1 MDRVDKLTRR
11 ELENIREYLLQYALR
26 YLAQL
31 SYTAAHNINTQAK
44 AYGYTLQSEYVVEL
58 ADKVQ
63 RIIDQERL
71 AEIKNN
77 AKLTA
82 ERIVAGDDEAL
93 QDLRSRIFDEEP
105 LPISEHLF
113 EDSDDEDE

>member
-1 MDRVDKLTRR
+1 MDKLTLDRR
-11 ELENIREYLLQYALR
+11 ELQNIREYLLQYALR

-44 AYGYTLQSEYVVEL
+44 VQGYMLQSEYVVEL

-71 AEIKNN
+71 AEIDTN
-77 AKLTA
+77 AKHTA
-82 ERIVAGDDEAL
+82 ERIVAGDEEAL
-93 QDLRSRIFDEEP
+93 HDLRARIFKEDP
-105 LPISEHLF
+105 HPIPEHLF
-113 EDSDDEDE
+113 GESDSEED

>member
-1 MDRVDKLTRR
+1 MDKLTRR

-44 AYGYTLQSEYVVEL
+44 VQGYTLQSEYVVEL

-63 RIIDQERL
+63 RIIDQERM
-71 AEIKNN
+71 AEIDAN
-77 AKLTA
+77 AKQTA
-82 ERIVAGDDEAL
+82 ARIVAGDNEAL
-93 QDLRSRIFDEEP
+93 HDLRSRIFDEDP
-105 LPISEHLF
+105 LPGTEHLF
-113 EDSDDEDE
+113 GDSDSEED